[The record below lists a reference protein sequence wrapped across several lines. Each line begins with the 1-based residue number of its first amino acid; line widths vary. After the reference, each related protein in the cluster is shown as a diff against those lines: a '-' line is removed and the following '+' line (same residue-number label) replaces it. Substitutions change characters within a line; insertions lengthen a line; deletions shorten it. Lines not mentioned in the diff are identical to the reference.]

1 MAVQASGRAAAQQLL
16 PEVLA
21 EAFAH
26 QVQGERVHA
35 GVGEGQD
42 PSAHAGD
49 EVGQRRVHLAV
60 VVGAVKVEDVAGQPA
75 DGEQAD
81 KHQHGFGQTL
91 TRLDLTNGKTRS
103 SIFPSLFHFFDLLP
117 ENTLKYP

>member
-1 MAVQASGRAAAQQLL
+1 MSGGAAAQQLL

-26 QVQGERVHA
+26 QVQSERVHA

-60 VVGAVKVEDVAGQPA
+60 VVGAVKVDDVAGEPA
-75 DGEQAD
+75 DGKQAN

-91 TRLDLTNGKTRS
+91 PGFDLTNDRTRS
-103 SIFPSLFHFFDLLP
+103 STFLSECSILI
-117 ENTLKYP
+117 